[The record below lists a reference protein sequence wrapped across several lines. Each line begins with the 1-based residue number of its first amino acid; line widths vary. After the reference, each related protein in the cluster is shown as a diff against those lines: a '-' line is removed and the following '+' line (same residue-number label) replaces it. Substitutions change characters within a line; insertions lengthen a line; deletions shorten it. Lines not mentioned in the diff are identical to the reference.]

1 MWRTELSRLLF
12 IKIDR
17 LAMAGL
23 TFLYILGLCL
33 GAVLNYIT
41 RKYGTPH

>member
-1 MWRTELSRLLF
+1 
-12 IKIDR
+12 
-17 LAMAGL
+17 MAGL
-23 TFLYILGLCL
+23 TFLYVLALAL